1 MDNVTGENSINLH
14 FPPFCGLPCP
24 PFWSPWRIVRPAFW
38 LTCRIGPTVSESPSL
53 RRQHLQKSFL
63 PLPLLKANR
72 LKTRNWSLSCFL
84 ASIPR
89 SSPPLRFRAKGNQH
103 QQNANRWFTKAAFTA
118 SQNPLCDLS
127 LSVWFR
133 ETSSPLQWTRMPNRI
148 KQKPPHFE
156 I

>member
-14 FPPFCGLPCP
+14 CPPYCGLPCP
-24 PFWSPWRIVRPAFW
+24 PFWSLWRIVRPAFW

-72 LKTRNWSLSCFL
+72 LKTRDWSLSCFL

-89 SSPPLRFRAKGNQH
+89 SSHPLRFRAKGNQH

-118 SQNPLCDLS
+118 SQNPLYDLLRS
-127 LSVWFR
+127 EWYR
-133 ETSSPLQWTRMPNRI
+133 EIRSPLQWTVCQTAPS
-148 KQKPPHFE
+148 KKPPYFE
-156 I
+156 S